1 MKQNRRSTN
10 EETPT
15 MAYRTEIDSVGFHLV
30 NTETGQRTT
39 YPSRDHLLLAVL
51 TISVRSWDR
60 ILEGIT
66 RILESYDRPARQ
78 TTEVEP

>member
-1 MKQNRRSTN
+1 
-10 EETPT
+10 
-15 MAYRTEIDSVGFHLV
+15 MAYRTELDSDGFHLI

-51 TISVRSWDR
+51 TVASRSWDR

-66 RILESYDRPARQ
+66 RLQESYDRPARDPQ